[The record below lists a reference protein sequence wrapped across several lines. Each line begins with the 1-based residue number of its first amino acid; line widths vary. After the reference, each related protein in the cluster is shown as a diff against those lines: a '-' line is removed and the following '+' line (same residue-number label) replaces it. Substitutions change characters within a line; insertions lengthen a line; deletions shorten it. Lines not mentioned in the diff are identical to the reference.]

1 MSKKWHSML
10 NALHEAKKKI
20 KNTVF
25 SFLYRLYYGKKIILL
40 ESHEPFDGNSG
51 ALYHYMRTNKKYKKY
66 TFVWI
71 LQLYSDNGIKN
82 QRRVLLFSKNNKTYR
97 KQWFINHAEFV
108 FFDDVPIRPGN
119 PNAKTIYLTHGC
131 PPIKKVKG
139 IINVPEYVDY
149 AIGSSVDVIRIAS
162 EQFSFPREK
171 FIIAGQPRN
180 DVLFEEKKDIKLLF
194 NPKIYSKVILWMP
207 TFRKAKFSDRND
219 TNKSL
224 PYGIPLFK
232 KEKEI
237 EFLNNFLQVNNTLF
251 VIKLHPLQDTSVVNL
266 NKYSNIIT
274 LTSDDLQKAKV
285 STNTLL
291 LYADALITDY
301 SSVVFDYL
309 LLDRPIAFL
318 LDDLDDYKLG
328 LVDEANQFI
337 FGYKLMNIKELIVFL
352 NDIIDGNDRFSIE
365 RKILKKYIHQYQ
377 NGGYCKRII
386 DLFSV

>member
-25 SFLYRLYYGKKIILL
+25 SFWYRLYYGKKIILL

-51 ALYHYMRTNKKYKKY
+51 ALYHYMRANKKYKKY

-108 FFDDVPIRPGN
+108 FYDNVPIRPGN

-131 PPIKKVKG
+131 PPIKNVKG
-139 IINVPEYVDY
+139 IINVPDYVDY
-149 AIGSSVDVIRIAS
+149 AIASSTAAAEIAS
-162 EQFSFPREK
+162 EQYSFPKEK

-180 DVLFEEKKDIKLLF
+180 DVLFEEKKDIELLF
-194 NPKIYSKVILWMP
+194 NPKRYSKVILWMP
-207 TFRKAKFSDRND
+207 TFRKAKSSDRND

-232 KEKEI
+232 EET
-237 EFLNNFLQVNNTLF
+237 EFESLNMTLKRNNLLF

-266 NKYSNIIT
+266 KKYSNIIT
-274 LTSDDLQKAKV
+274 LTSDDLQKARI
-285 STNTLL
+285 STNEILPF
-291 LYADALITDY
+291 ADALITDY
-301 SSVVFDYL
+301 STVYFDYL
-309 LLDRPIAFL
+309 LLDKPIAFL
-318 LDDLDDYKLG
+318 FDDIDDYKLG
-328 LVDEANQFI
+328 LINEYEKLV
-337 FGYKLMNIKELIVFL
+337 FGDRMMSVYDLISFV
-352 NDIIDGNDRFSIE
+352 NDIALDIDKYSADRKRVKDE
-365 RKILKKYIHQYQ
+365 MHQFQ
-377 NGGYCKRII
+377 HGGYCKRILE
-386 DLFSV
+386 LFKV